1 VAVNA
6 QAGLLHWSGAD
17 AWATRMRLIKGEADP
32 VVRNGLITS
41 AYDDLSRETATLL
54 GEVDANWLTFGKW
67 ASFTAGRFIRGE
79 GAPVRWGAGKVA
91 EGNVAIIA
99 DIAPQF
105 VRFLEL
111 ADADRDSGLAALVAS
126 DDVLGSNPTTLE
138 AFTSYAEALAIDN
151 DLDDPGSAQA
161 MLRGNLLVAHHEQ
174 SLADDFVDD
183 AMPLGGLF
191 GVITT
196 RFVTLEIPEGS
207 LDLSDPVP
215 LPRYLLGEQW
225 PRALSEI
232 SDARLN
238 ALVRSYGHEWT
249 AMDGSA
255 ATTWE
260 VFDERMGYIA
270 QFFRAY
276 QRDPSLRAPMQ
287 GR

>member
-1 VAVNA
+1 
-6 QAGLLHWSGAD
+6 
-17 AWATRMRLIKGEADP
+17 MRLIEAEPDP
-32 VVRNGLITS
+32 VIRNAMITS
-41 AYDDLSRETATLL
+41 AYDDLSRETSGLL
-54 GEVDANWLTFGKW
+54 GDVDANWLTFGKW

-91 EGNVAIIA
+91 EGNVAIIT

-111 ADADRDSGLAALVAS
+111 ADAGSNDDLADLVAS
-126 DDVLGSNPTTLE
+126 DDVLGSNPT
-138 AFTSYAEALAIDN
+138 
-151 DLDDPGSAQA
+151 
-161 MLRGNLLVAHHEQ
+161 
-174 SLADDFVDD
+174 
-183 AMPLGGLF
+183 
-191 GVITT
+191 
-196 RFVTLEIPEGS
+196 TLEIPEGS

-276 QRDPSLRAPMQ
+276 QRDPSLRMHVVAPA
-287 GR
+287 

>member
-1 VAVNA
+1 M
-6 QAGLLHWSGAD
+6 S
-17 AWATRMRLIKGEADP
+17 LIEAEPDP
-32 VVRNGLITS
+32 VIRNAMITS
-41 AYDDLSRETATLL
+41 AYDDLSRETSGLL
-54 GEVDANWLTFGKW
+54 GDVDANWLTFGKW

-91 EGNVAIIA
+91 EGNVAIIT

-111 ADADRDSGLAALVAS
+111 ADAGSNDDLADLVAS
-126 DDVLGSNPTTLE
+126 DDVLGQNPTILE

-174 SLADDFVDD
+174 TLADNFIDD

-207 LDLSDPVP
+207 LDLCDPVP

-238 ALVRSYGHEWT
+238 SLVRSYGHEWT
-249 AMDGSA
+249 TMDGSA

-260 VFDERMGYIA
+260 EFDERMGFIA

-276 QRDPSLRAPMQ
+276 QRDPSLRMPVVAST
-287 GR
+287 